1 MEVALDTGALAEFA
15 AGNENLGRVLAPYR
29 SIALPAT
36 VLGEYRY
43 GLMGSRQE
51 ARLNEWLA
59 ELLAYAHVLD
69 TKARTSAVYAKIR
82 YQLRVRG
89 KPMPEN
95 DVWIAAAAMEHDL
108 PLLTRDAHFR
118 NVNGLEVLGW

>member
-1 MEVALDTGALAEFA
+1 M
-15 AGNENLGRVLAPYR
+15 
-29 SIALPAT
+29 
-36 VLGEYRY
+36 
-43 GLMGSRQE
+43 
-51 ARLNEWLA
+51 
-59 ELLAYAHVLD
+59 
-69 TKARTSAVYAKIR
+69 YAKIR
-82 YQLRVRG
+82 YQLRVKG